1 MSLKS
6 KRKEAMELLEKIG
19 ASGENNCFV
28 IGSGHNFIKGITN
41 WHCYNIEKVDLQN
54 KTAQIFDNKYQ
65 VELTMPLEDII
76 RKFKYITGYFD
87 ENLK

>member
-1 MSLKS
+1 MQ
-6 KRKEAMELLEKIG
+6 RIG
-19 ASGENNCFV
+19 ETGDNNSFV
-28 IGSGHNFIKGITN
+28 LGSGHNFIKGITN
-41 WHCYNIEKVDLQN
+41 WHCYNIEKIDLKN
-54 KTAQIFDNKYQ
+54 NTAQIFDNKYQ